1 MPSSSSSS
9 STQGRLPLGSEKAAA
24 AVSTWVVFKLLAF
37 TIAMFA
43 LPIGTYYATLE
54 RIFNGCID
62 TVSFIW
68 GITDN
73 GPIWLRIGN
82 GTYAAGA
89 AAAMVNVVALAY
101 IMAAS
106 LEDKSEKPKKE

>member
-1 MPSSSSSS
+1 MQHSNVS
-9 STQGRLPLGSEKAAA
+9 STV
-24 AVSTWVVFKLLAF
+24 VSTPYHLFEGLLTMAYL
-37 TIAMFA
+37 T
-43 LPIGTYYATLE
+43 
-54 RIFNGCID
+54 
-62 TVSFIW
+62 
-68 GITDN
+68 
-73 GPIWLRIGN
+73 IGN